1 VKPTDASRREFC
13 GHVCRVALTGV
24 VGSALGACGGG
35 SGSPT
40 GPSGGAPSLATLSG
54 ASAGGSVTLAID
66 AAGPLG
72 PVGGA
77 ALVQSQ
83 SGGFL
88 VSRTSTDAFTALT
101 STCTHQACTVSGFA
115 NQRYVCPCHGSTY
128 DTSGRVIQGPAPAPL
143 RSFATA
149 FAGGVLTITL

>member
-24 VGSALGACGGG
+24 VGSALGACGG
-35 SGSPT
+35 SGGPA
-40 GPSGGAPSLATLSG
+40 GPSGGAPSLATLG
-54 ASAGGSVTLAID
+54 ATSAGGSVTLTID

-72 PVGGA
+72 QQGGA

-88 VSRTSTDAFTALT
+88 VARTSADGFTALT

-128 DTSGRVIQGPAPAPL
+128 DTSGRVVQGPAQSAL
-143 RSFATA
+143 RSFPTA